1 MGVVARVHDYGN
13 GYGYS
18 SPPMKFI
25 DEVTLH
31 VKAGDGGNGCVSFR
45 REKYVPRGGPNGG
58 DGGRGGSILFV
69 ADEGMTTLVDL
80 KFRPLLRAEKG
91 EHGRGSDQYGK
102 SGQDMRLR
110 VPVGT
115 QVFDVLTGE
124 MIGDLTVQGQEFT
137 AAQGGRGGR
146 GNMHFATA
154 RNRSPREAEPGG
166 VGEEKDLRLELKLL
180 ADVGLVGF
188 PNAGKST
195 LISHL
200 SAAKPKIADYPFTTL
215 SPVLGVVRRGDYQSF
230 VLADLPGL
238 IEGASRGAGMG
249 TRFLKHVE
257 RCRVLVFLL
266 DATPGASPAPP
277 EAYRLL
283 EKELLAHNPE
293 FKKRARIVALNKID
307 TGPKAADLAQYKKHF
322 ARKKVPVVA
331 ISGVS
336 GEGLE
341 DFLRAVDRLLT
352 RIPAKKVEQPPKE
365 EGAYEPP
372 AVAPRPAPRKRY
384 TPRTKRRA

>member
-1 MGVVARVHDYGN
+1 
-13 GYGYS
+13 
-18 SPPMKFI
+18 MKFI

-31 VKAGDGGNGCVSFR
+31 VKAGDGGRGCVSFR

-58 DGGRGGSILFV
+58 DGGRGGSIIFV

-115 QVFDVLTGE
+115 QVFDELTGE
-124 MIGDLTVQGQEFT
+124 MIGDLTVQAQEFV

-215 SPVLGVVRRGDYQSF
+215 SPVLGMVRRGEYQSF

-266 DATPGASPAPP
+266 DATPGVSPAPP

-293 FKKRARIVALNKID
+293 LKKRARIVALNKID
-307 TGPKAADLAQYKKHF
+307 TGPTAAELAKYKKHF
-322 ARKKVPVVA
+322 ARKKFPVVA

-336 GEGLE
+336 GQGLE

-352 RIPAKKVEQPPKE
+352 QIPAKKVEQPPKE

-372 AVAPRPAPRKRY
+372 AEAPRPTLKKRY
-384 TPRTKRRA
+384 TPRTKRRV